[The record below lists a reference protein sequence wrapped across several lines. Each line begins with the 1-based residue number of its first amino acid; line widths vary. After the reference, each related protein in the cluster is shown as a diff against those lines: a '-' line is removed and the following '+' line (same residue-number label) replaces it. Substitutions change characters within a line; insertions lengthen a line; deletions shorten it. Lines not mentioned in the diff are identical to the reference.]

1 MEKTKSEMDILKYIT
16 ELEETLTGKEITFV
30 KAAYFITKDK
40 FEECQYFDII
50 QASCEAIFSNRSL
63 SGSMM
68 FEKIL
73 TNIYTTVGKDE
84 EKGISLDELN
94 DGYPAAPCMNEDRLD
109 ATKCLRELL
118 ALFDMDRVDSIEDEI
133 FLRVLNCEEIS
144 KLANMYHIS
153 CDSIV
158 RIYDEKLALVNGIRV
173 VDGKVYVDEEENYS
187 KRLDEHLADIRE
199 KIFR

>member
-1 MEKTKSEMDILKYIT
+1 MEKTKSEIDILKYIT
-16 ELEETLTGKEITFV
+16 ELEENLTGKEITFV
-30 KAAYFITKDK
+30 KAAFFITKDN

-50 QASCEAIFSNRSL
+50 QASCETIFLNRGL

-73 TNIYTTVGKDE
+73 TNIHTTVGKNE
-84 EKGISLDELN
+84 EKGIPLEELN
-94 DGYPAAPCMNEDRLD
+94 EEYPAGPCMNEDKLD

-118 ALFDMDRVDSIEDEI
+118 ALFDMDRVDSVEDEI

-144 KLANMYHIS
+144 KLADMYHLS

-187 KRLDEHLADIRE
+187 KKLDEHLADIRE